1 MEEGDQQNRGERGED
16 VRASATPEPSAHSKP
31 CACALDPRGVLSVRP
46 QIRETGHM
54 RTFGLWAGVGT
65 QGLTRC
71 SALPPVLS
79 MSHQPHTRHL
89 CALWV
94 GPSVPVQEQV
104 GASVSTGEMRPFPLC
119 LVQNCGPR
127 DGLSSTKAA

>member
-1 MEEGDQQNRGERGED
+1 MEEGEQQNRGEWGED
-16 VRASATPEPSAHSKP
+16 IRASATPEPGAHSKP
-31 CACALDPRGVLSVRP
+31 CACVLDPRGVLSIWP

-54 RTFGLWAGVGT
+54 QMFGLWAGVGT

-71 SALPPVLS
+71 SALSPGLS
-79 MSHQPHTRHL
+79 MSHQPHARHL
-89 CALWV
+89 YSLWV

-104 GASVSTGEMRPFPLC
+104 GASVSMEEMRPFPLC

-127 DGLSSTKAA
+127 DGLSSTEAA